1 MENEIRGSESV
12 YEGSGEKEMH
22 GEVRYRLFRMLK
34 GLYYEKFEHGFC
46 QEDSCRLL
54 VESCDISLDKTGEVL
69 NLWE

>member
-1 MENEIRGSESV
+1 
-12 YEGSGEKEMH
+12 MH

-46 QEDSCRLL
+46 EEDSCRLL

-69 NLWE
+69 NLWEQLFISFTSLRSL